1 MGTDEPTNAPGED
14 TGPGTDEVTHP
25 GVALGTSP
33 VEPTDPRIRGP
44 GQGRARPIRP
54 PAERMP
60 TQPVV
65 PVTVHGEVYAD
76 EPSID
81 ESGKRRRRVR
91 EPGEEPI
98 IRFQG
103 IHKAFGSQVI
113 YDGLDLDVYAGET
126 LTIIGG
132 SGVGK
137 SVMLKLLIR
146 LLEADGGTITAWGE
160 DVREMNDAQLLRLRA
175 RVAMLFQGA
184 ALFDSMSVEDNI
196 KYPLREHRW
205 GTEAQMDARVEEV
218 LDMVG
223 VPGVQKKKP
232 SQLSGGMR
240 KRIGLARSIAME
252 PEVILYDEPTTGLD
266 PVNIRR
272 INGLILRLQQQLG
285 VTSIVVTHDMD
296 TVFTITDRLAMVYER
311 GIAFTGTPEEA
322 RTSDFRYLR
331 EFVQGGRGTLGD
343 DDL

>member
-1 MGTDEPTNAPGED
+1 VSEHESHEPEDPRDPTESSTAPVEAVPPPD
-14 TGPGTDEVTHP
+14 PFAAP
-25 GVALGTSP
+25 
-33 VEPTDPRIRGP
+33 EPTDPALRR
-44 GQGRARPIRP
+44 QRP
-54 PAERMP
+54 PRPRALQAP
-60 TQPVV
+60 QASPVV
-65 PVTVHGEVYAD
+65 VSAEPAHD

-81 ESGKRRRRVR
+81 ERGKRRRRVR
-91 EPGEEPI
+91 APGEEPI
-98 IRFQG
+98 IRFEG
-103 IHKAFGSQVI
+103 VRKAFGSLVI

-146 LLEADGGTITAWGE
+146 LLEADSGRITAWGE
-160 DVREMNDAQLLRLRA
+160 DVRSMDAAALLRLRA

-184 ALFDSMSVEDNI
+184 ALFDSMSVADNI

-205 GTEAQMDARVEEV
+205 GTEAQMDERVAEV
-218 LDMVG
+218 LEMVG
-223 VPGVQKKKP
+223 IPGIENKKP
-232 SQLSGGMR
+232 SELSGGMR
-240 KRIGLARSIAME
+240 KRVGLARSIAME

-266 PVNIRR
+266 PVNVRR

-296 TVFTITDRLAMVYER
+296 TVFTVTDRLALVHDK

-322 RTSDFRYLR
+322 RDSDFRYLR
-331 EFVQGGRGTLGD
+331 EFVQGGSGTLD
-343 DDL
+343 DEEL